1 MHAGGPA
8 GFPRSSRLKKRADFM
23 RVYTHGRQTVG
34 KYFALRIMH
43 TGQEGRIGI
52 VVSRRY
58 GNAVARN
65 RIKRL
70 LREAYRRN
78 RVSFSGI
85 DMVVIP
91 LPRCKGQDLT
101 TIARA
106 LRREVTAAL
115 AREVNDGGKR
125 SDISDEKRV

>member
-1 MHAGGPA
+1 
-8 GFPRSSRLKKRADFM
+8 M
-23 RVYTHGRQTVG
+23 RVYAHGHKWVG
-34 KYFALRIMH
+34 KYFSLRILP
-43 TGQEGRIGI
+43 TGREGRIGI

-58 GNAVARN
+58 GNAVERN

-78 RVSFSGI
+78 RVSFFGI
-85 DMVVIP
+85 DIVVIP
-91 LPRCKGQDLT
+91 LPRCKGQNLA
-101 TIARA
+101 TIECA